1 MDLGLLNDYVR
12 LGVAEMVNRAAERA
26 EARAARSSSSEGCGA
41 TGEDGAGRRGAAVA
55 SALSVALCAINR
67 FMVASHAGVS
77 ALANMS
83 SLRRRDDE
91 GILALMGGGGAA
103 HHRVNARRRG
113 GPTPERC
120 SRRAC

>member
-1 MDLGLLNDYVR
+1 
-12 LGVAEMVNRAAERA
+12 
-26 EARAARSSSSEGCGA
+26 
-41 TGEDGAGRRGAAVA
+41 
-55 SALSVALCAINR
+55 VALCAINR

-91 GILALMGGGGAA
+91 GILALMGGGGGGAAAGHSPSSGRAHGRPA